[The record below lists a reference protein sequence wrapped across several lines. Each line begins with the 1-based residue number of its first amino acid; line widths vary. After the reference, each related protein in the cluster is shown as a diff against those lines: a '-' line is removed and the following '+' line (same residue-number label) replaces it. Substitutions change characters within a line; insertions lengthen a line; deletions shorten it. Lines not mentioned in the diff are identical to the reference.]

1 MILYFLAGFIGI
13 IIATIMLGIEI
24 EGYTFLTSFIL
35 KMFGMSIFV
44 ESIWL
49 INQNREDCPKIA
61 IKMKNESSL

>member
-1 MILYFLAGFIGI
+1 
-13 IIATIMLGIEI
+13 MLGIEI

-44 ESIWL
+44 GSIWL
-49 INQNREDCPKIA
+49 INQNREECPKIA